1 MKSRKNS
8 IQRLKKYAHE
18 ERSSLIRGF
27 IFSLSRT
34 ILEILGPMVIA
45 YILNNLL
52 GKNMTMDSIKKIAM
66 FLVLYFF
73 IYLSI
78 AFLLNKARLSFEK
91 SANKIALMIQK
102 DVYNKVQTF
111 PISYFDNLPSGK
123 ISSRITKDANKLKTM
138 FQLLLSDILTSAIL
152 IVGLYTT
159 IFVTNKIAALMLLIL
174 FPLVILIFK
183 TYLDKTY
190 FYTSK
195 IKKYTADV
203 NAKINEYI
211 QNMEIIQ
218 AFNQEETI
226 DSKFDKT
233 NKKIYDINMKLSKL
247 RSCSGY
253 RAMDILNYLATIVV
267 IIYFSV
273 GSITG
278 KYAVTVGSLYM
289 VIDYT
294 SKLFNNM
301 TTIIMRFGDVED
313 ALSSAD
319 HIFNILD
326 MESMENLPDKL
337 NNIEGDIEFKDVSFA
352 YKEEDV
358 LKNINFLVKSNQS
371 QAFVGQTGSG
381 KSTIINLLLNFYSPR
396 LGSISIGGQDIS
408 LVDRDDL
415 RKDMAV
421 VLQDAFLFKSTIRE
435 NISLGEKFTDKDIIE
450 SLKAVGSERL
460 IAKGLD
466 SQVLENGSNLSQGE
480 KQLISFARAYIRD
493 PKVLILDE
501 ATSNIDTETERIIQE
516 GINKLKENRTTFII
530 AHRLSTIKEVDN
542 IIVLSYGKII
552 EQGNHEELMKLGG
565 YYKKMYDKQI
575 KDLEVEWFW
584 ISSKYVSII
593 NLFMV

>member
-1 MKSRKNS
+1 MKNKESY
-8 IQRLKKYAHE
+8 QRLKKYAYIE
-18 ERSSLIRGF
+18 KNSLVKGF

-45 YILNNLL
+45 YILNNLI
-52 GKNMTMDSIKKIAM
+52 GKNMTGDSLKKIGLS
-66 FLVLYFF
+66 LVLYFV
-73 IYLSI
+73 IYLAI
-78 AFLLNKARLSFEK
+78 AFFLNKARLYFEK
-91 SANKIALMIQK
+91 SANKIAFIIQK
-102 DVYNKVQTF
+102 DVYNKVQSF

-123 ISSRITKDANKLKTM
+123 ISSRITNDANKLKTM

-152 IVGLYTT
+152 IIGLYIT
-159 IFVTNKIAALMLLIL
+159 ILVTNRIAALMLLIL
-174 FPLVILIFK
+174 FPFVYLIFK

-190 FYTSK
+190 FYTSE

-211 QNMEIIQ
+211 QNMELIQ
-218 AFNQEETI
+218 SFNQEEAI
-226 DSKFDKT
+226 NKKFDKT

-247 RSCSGY
+247 RSYSGY
-253 RAMDILNYLATIVV
+253 RAMDILNYMATIVV
-267 IIYFSV
+267 IIYFAV

-319 HIFNILD
+319 HIFTILD
-326 MESMENLPDKL
+326 MDSMEELPSGL
-337 NNIEGDIEFKDVSFA
+337 NNISGDIEFKDVSFA
-352 YKEEDV
+352 YKDEDV
-358 LKNINFLVKSNQS
+358 LKNINFLVKANDS

-396 LGSISIGGQDIS
+396 EGKITIDGQDIAT
-408 LVDRDDL
+408 VNRDLL

-421 VLQDAFLFKSTIRE
+421 VLQDAFLFKSTIRD
-435 NISLGEKFTDKDIIE
+435 NISLGEEFTDKEIINALN
-450 SLKAVGSERL
+450 SVGGQRL
-460 IAKGLD
+460 VDKGLD
-466 SQVLENGSNLSQGE
+466 SPVLENGSNLSQGE

-501 ATSNIDTETERIIQE
+501 ATSNIDTETEKIIQE

-530 AHRLSTIKEVDN
+530 AHRLSTIKDVDN
-542 IIVLSYGKII
+542 IIVLSYGEII
-552 EQGNHEELMKLGG
+552 EQGSHQELMELGG

-575 KDLEVEWFW
+575 KDLNKEE
-584 ISSKYVSII
+584 
-593 NLFMV
+593 